1 MYDKTSAPA
10 RKLKK
15 GANTASTATPATG
28 AKKKAKNNY
37 NL

>member
-1 MYDKTSAPA
+1 MT
-10 RKLKK
+10 KLLPQPGRIEK
-15 GANTASTATPATG
+15 GGASTASTATPATG